1 MKKTMIVLAS
11 VALVLTVL
19 VAGLLAWLFFK
30 LNPQQEEAPSVE
42 TYLAENWKVFRLR
55 RYDAD
60 TGTLELEYPLQFTY
74 AQMQKYGGSMQ
85 ELQDLPIGN
94 LDTVESLK
102 TAVRETTKVILR
114 NVTVYGMTSDEQVA
128 YTVLPDGSI
137 TACWDE

>member
-1 MKKTMIVLAS
+1 MKKTMIVLVS

-19 VAGLLAWLFFK
+19 VGGLLAWLFIK
-30 LNPQQEEAPSVE
+30 LNPKQEAAPSVE
-42 TYLAENWKVFRLR
+42 AYLTENWKVFRLR
-55 RYDAD
+55 SYDPD
-60 TGTLELEYPLQFTY
+60 TGSLALDYPLQFTY
-74 AQMQKYGGSMQ
+74 AQMKKYGGSMQ

-128 YTVLPDGSI
+128 YTVLPDGTI